1 MNNIFPY
8 LGGLISIGGLI
19 FQAGKQSEKLN
30 ILDNKVHAQEITNND
45 LNKTVY
51 DIHGKVCSIEV
62 EIKEIKKIHQRNINP
77 PIINDS
83 TELAIAYCSF
93 CFCSS
98 FSSFLVFF
106 FSFSFFKVKVLL
118 LCDLSK
124 SLILFSNNISS
135 LLFLESLYLIL
146 LFLSLILPFLH

>member
-62 EIKEIKKIHQRNINP
+62 EIKEIKKN
-77 PIINDS
+77 
-83 TELAIAYCSF
+83 T
-93 CFCSS
+93 
-98 FSSFLVFF
+98 
-106 FSFSFFKVKVLL
+106 
-118 LCDLSK
+118 SK
-124 SLILFSNNISS
+124 
-135 LLFLESLYLIL
+135 E
-146 LFLSLILPFLH
+146 H